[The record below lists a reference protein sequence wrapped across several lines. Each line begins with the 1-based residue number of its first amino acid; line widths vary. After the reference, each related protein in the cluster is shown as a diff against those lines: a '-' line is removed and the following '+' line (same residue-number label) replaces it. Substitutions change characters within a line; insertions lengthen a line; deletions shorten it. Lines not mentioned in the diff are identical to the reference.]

1 MPVRAVLRMLAR
13 SVLANVPDEMRE
25 DLRLALIHSRAVA
38 RRALYS
44 PKPRSSSATASDPDL
59 VRTNSTASDD
69 AETASDDAEKER
81 AAMFSR
87 AVEIGWP
94 AKGETLWTCGL
105 YNGMVPLRT
114 IAEARKRF
122 GFSCLAICYDL
133 IRNDFPEF
141 NPKNM
146 PVLIWDCIATDLL
159 DATDRILC
167 ISEYTKARLLAFAN
181 RSGRRDPDARIIQL
195 GCDVP
200 TPADEVALPAE
211 LEGRRYALAVGSVEQ
226 RKNLG
231 VLTRAWEKLQD
242 HRDFTLDLVLV
253 GRYASWDRE
262 AGDALRE
269 SPLFGRRI
277 IWFDEC
283 PDSMLHTLYRRADAL
298 LYPSIVEGFGLPVL
312 EAIAHG
318 TRVIAS
324 NAGAIPEAA
333 CGCAMLLDP
342 GDESGWR
349 DAIFDLALSPPA
361 RAKPMSLP
369 TWGMATV
376 SVVEHLLDMRRDRSA

>member
-1 MPVRAVLRMLAR
+1 L
-13 SVLANVPDEMRE
+13 
-25 DLRLALIHSRAVA
+25 
-38 RRALYS
+38 
-44 PKPRSSSATASDPDL
+44 
-59 VRTNSTASDD
+59 
-69 AETASDDAEKER
+69 
-81 AAMFSR
+81 
-87 AVEIGWP
+87 
-94 AKGETLWTCGL
+94 
-105 YNGMVPLRT
+105 
-114 IAEARKRF
+114 
-122 GFSCLAICYDL
+122 
-133 IRNDFPEF
+133 
-141 NPKNM
+141 
-146 PVLIWDCIATDLL
+146 
-159 DATDRILC
+159 
-167 ISEYTKARLLAFAN
+167 
-181 RSGRRDPDARIIQL
+181 
-195 GCDVP
+195 P
-200 TPADEVALPAE
+200 TE
-211 LEGRRYALAVGSVEQ
+211 LEGRRFALAVGSVEQ

-231 VLTRAWEKLQD
+231 VLTRAWEKLHD

-283 PDSMLHTLYRRADAL
+283 PDSMLHTLYRRAEAL

-333 CGCAMLLDP
+333 CGCAKLLDP
-342 GDESGWR
+342 RDESGWR

-369 TWGMATV
+369 TWGMATD
-376 SVVEHLLDMRRDRSA
+376 SVVEHLFDMRRDHSA